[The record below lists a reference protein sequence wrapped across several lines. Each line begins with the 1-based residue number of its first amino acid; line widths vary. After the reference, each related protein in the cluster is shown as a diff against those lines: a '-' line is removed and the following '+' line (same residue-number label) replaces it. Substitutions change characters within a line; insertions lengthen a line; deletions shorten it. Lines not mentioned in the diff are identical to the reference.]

1 MKRKDNPGVGKYKF
15 GAGARKY
22 KFGARTEKYKLRA
35 GDGDWNREPMI
46 RFGEREIQIAQQSQC
61 ILYFIFCFYKCQCSS
76 GQAQRFCVFS
86 VFNLKMVLFF
96 FKPISIHF
104 TLLKI
109 ATTRIIVTQMK
120 ISFNSLLKNTMYY
133 ENTWYTNWGNKIL
146 KKLI

>member
-46 RFGEREIQIAQQSQC
+46 RFGEREIQVAQQSQC

-76 GQAQRFCVFS
+76 GQVQCFCVFS

-96 FKPISIHF
+96 FQTYIDSFHSIKNCNHQNYCNTNENLF
-104 TLLKI
+104 QLLVEKHS
-109 ATTRIIVTQMK
+109 V
-120 ISFNSLLKNTMYY
+120 L
-133 ENTWYTNWGNKIL
+133 
-146 KKLI
+146 